1 MFFRGLI
8 ALKGCTVDAG
18 MPGSVIGADKL
29 LKKIIEFLEGVDL
42 FHIEA
47 IEPGFFAGSP
57 KSFNLGLRSAIP
69 DFRVQE
75 HRPDCP
81 ADQAELLV
89 DIRRAVIRI

>member
-29 LKKIIEFLEGVDL
+29 LKKIIEFLGGVDL

-57 KSFNLGLRSAIP
+57 KSFNLGLGEDSQLQLYQTI
-69 DFRVQE
+69 VV
-75 HRPDCP
+75 HLKSTIHS
-81 ADQAELLV
+81 LL
-89 DIRRAVIRI
+89 